1 MYLKKMFHFS
11 LLFLLLFSFSYS
23 KENTVV
29 LTGNFQSIIGGE
41 NWDSANY
48 STQMKTEDGNFYEL
62 TLDLPKGNYEY
73 KIALNGSWEENYGA
87 KGKMNGENIF
97 FSVGTD
103 TNVTFIFD
111 NFLKTIAHRIN
122 YTIPSSLNS
131 NALTNISDFM
141 DLSDTETMFLFQT
154 HNKAKVSFF
163 LGESGTPLK
172 VIADNITFGGK
183 EFIAKNLIAGKKYQ
197 YKITSTYNKKTI
209 ESPVLTFIK
218 NGKKIIK
225 SSPEWPKTSVFYE
238 VFLRS
243 FYDKSGDGI
252 GGFQGLKEKIPYFKD
267 LGINALWLTPVNP
280 SPSYHGYDITD
291 YKNINK
297 DFGTL
302 DDFKAFM
309 DEAKK
314 NNIKVILELPLK
326 NSSIEHPWFK
336 DALKDKNSHYRDYYL
351 WETPF
356 ALNETSPSWHSVG
369 SGKYLGG
376 YSEIMADLNIRNSKV
391 REELKNIVKFW
402 MDLGVD
408 GFRFPNYNYID
419 DKNNINNLWWSELS
433 SFAKGINKDVFLIG
447 QNADFTPTL
456 SYNVLKNMDSVYDY
470 RIYDLIYST
479 VFYGNYESGNF
490 FNCFDFSY
498 KQSNPNYISLSTLGD
513 HDNNRMASRFK
524 KDVIKEKFAMSILM
538 TLPSVPFIY
547 YGEELGQT
555 GENGHEYIREPMDWY
570 TDAKGT
576 GMTTTSTNLYTIPH
590 DGISV
595 EEQILDKNSLLN
607 FTKKLIQIRKD
618 HPVLATGKYEQMAY
632 SNKINIVRASDQ
644 NEMLFIVYNSS
655 DSVFSIPLV
664 GKSIDI
670 APFSTAIIKGNINL
684 LENQ

>member
-41 NWDSANY
+41 NWDPANY

-183 EFIAKNLIAGKKYQ
+183 EFIAKNLIPGKKYQ

-218 NGKKIIK
+218 TGKKIIK

-243 FYDKSGDGI
+243 FYDKSGDEI
-252 GGFQGLKEKIPYFKD
+252 GDFQGLKEKIPYFKE

-280 SPSYHGYDITD
+280 SSSYHGYDITD

-309 DEAKK
+309 NEAKK
-314 NNIKVILELPLK
+314 NNIKVVLEMVF
-326 NSSIEHPWFK
+326 NHTSIEHPWFK
-336 DALKDKNSHYRDYYL
+336 DALKDKNSPYRDYYL

-376 YSEIMADLNIRNSKV
+376 YSEIMADLNIRNPKV

-447 QNADFTPTL
+447 QNADYDFTL
-456 SYNVLKNMDSVYDY
+456 SKNVLKNMDSVNDY
-470 RIYDLIYST
+470 SVYSFIYST
-479 VFYGNYESGNF
+479 IFSGNF
-490 FNCFDFSY
+490 ELAKVLSFTDSIY
-498 KQSNPNYISLSTLGD
+498 KETNPNYISLSTLGD
-513 HDNNRMASRFK
+513 HDFSRLASILK
-524 KDVIKEKFAMSILM
+524 NDINKQKFALSILL
-538 TLPSVPFIY
+538 TLPSAPFIY
-547 YGEELGQT
+547 YGEELGLQ
-555 GENGHEYIREPMDWY
+555 GENEHEYIREPMDWY
-570 TDAKGT
+570 KNAKGT
-576 GMTTTSTNLYTIPH
+576 GMTSTAKQLYTIP
-590 DGISV
+590 DDKISA
-595 EEQILDKNSLLN
+595 EEQLSDKNSLLN
-607 FTKKLIQIRKD
+607 FTKKLIKIRKENS
-618 HPVLATGKYEQMAY
+618 VMTNGKFKEILY
-632 SNKINIVRASDQ
+632 SKGVNIIELS
-644 NEMLFIVYNSS
+644 NETEKLITIYNSS
-655 DSVFSIPLV
+655 DSVFFLPNGSANIE
-664 GKSIDI
+664 I
-670 APFSTAIIKGNINL
+670 APLSTAIIKNGKNL
-684 LENQ
+684 LAE